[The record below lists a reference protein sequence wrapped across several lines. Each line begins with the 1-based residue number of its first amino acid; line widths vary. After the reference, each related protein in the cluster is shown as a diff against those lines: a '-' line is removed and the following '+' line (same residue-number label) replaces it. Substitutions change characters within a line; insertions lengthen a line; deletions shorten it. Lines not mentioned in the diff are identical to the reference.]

1 MFYVQLR
8 AMIDENTP
16 ADREPLVYL
25 AEGGKTSIY
34 DAEYFDTKQEAE
46 QAFLTSDLVYPFF
59 LAWAIN
65 LSAGLLLLISIS

>member
-25 AEGGKTSIY
+25 AEGGKTSTY
-34 DAEYFDTKQEAE
+34 NAEYFDTKQEAE
-46 QAFLTSDLVYPFF
+46 QAFLTSDLVGEQYANYTGYFYYKYEVK
-59 LAWAIN
+59 N
-65 LSAGLLLLISIS
+65 